1 MNQKLQ
7 PAQEEEVE
15 IRELTEE
22 ELELVGGGL
31 KKVGSGRTPH

>member
-1 MNQKLQ
+1 MNQKVEPVQ
-7 PAQEEEVE
+7 EEEEVE

-31 KKVGSGRTPH
+31 KKVSGRTLR